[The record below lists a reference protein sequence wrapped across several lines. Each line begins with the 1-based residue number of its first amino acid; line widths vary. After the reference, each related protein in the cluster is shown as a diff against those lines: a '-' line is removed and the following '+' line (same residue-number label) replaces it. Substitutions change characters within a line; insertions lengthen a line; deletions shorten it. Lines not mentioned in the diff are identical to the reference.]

1 MENNTSTNIDNNT
14 SKTLDKTIN
23 KDNFNSMSIPEQIQ
37 IVNQFIKLGDSIN
50 KLAKMLGYNETT
62 LRDRYK
68 RAGYTRVTSRGIFV
82 PNEELEQARAEEAKN
97 REAKNKGANKTK
109 SRATKKSLKDS
120 QKEQSHKTIIKTSN
134 KTIKEDKGA
143 IKIMKTDN
151 KSTKSDNIQG
161 QENLLNTIEL
171 GDNIFNLLPAQQGVF
186 STALE
191 LNNAV
196 KRNINIRTSKEVSRK
211 LLSIYNFLSSVEP
224 EAGDAINYTSII
236 AGALSIYFDKLQA
249 EYGELFTSYTVEAE
263 AETPNTNHHK
273 AVAELLKLINE
284 K

>member
-1 MENNTSTNIDNNT
+1 MENNTNKVNDNND
-14 SKTLDKTIN
+14 SKTLN

-37 IVNQFIKLGDSIN
+37 IVNKFIKLGDSIN

-82 PNEELEQARAEEAKN
+82 PNEELEQARAEETKN
-97 REAKNKGANKTK
+97 REANKTK
-109 SRATKKSLKDS
+109 SRATKKSH
-120 QKEQSHKTIIKTSN
+120 KEQSHKSNKEQSHETIIKTSN
-134 KTIKEDKGA
+134 KSIKEDKGA
-143 IKIMKTDN
+143 IKIMKTEN
-151 KSTKSDNIQG
+151 KNTNIQEIQG

-171 GDNIFNLLPAQQGVF
+171 GDNIFNLLPAQQGAF

-196 KRNINIRTSKEVSRK
+196 KRNINIRTNKELSRK

-249 EYGELFTSYTVEAE
+249 EYGELFSSYIVEAE
-263 AETPNTNHHK
+263 AETPITNHHK
-273 AVAELLKLINE
+273 AVAELLDLVNGK
-284 K
+284 

>member
-1 MENNTSTNIDNNT
+1 MDSNTNKVNDNNT
-14 SKTLDKTIN
+14 SKTLDNNASQTIN

-37 IVNQFIKLGDSIN
+37 IVNKFIKLGDSIN

-97 REAKNKGANKTK
+97 REAKKVKKTK
-109 SRATKKSLKDS
+109 NKSTRKS
-120 QKEQSHKTIIKTSN
+120 HKEQSHETIIKTSN

-143 IKIMKTDN
+143 IKIMKTEN
-151 KSTKSDNIQG
+151 NNIQG

-171 GDNIFNLLPAQQGVF
+171 GDNIFNLLPAQQGAF

-196 KRNINIRTSKEVSRK
+196 KRNINIRTNKELSRK

-249 EYGELFTSYTVEAE
+249 EYGELFSSYIVEAE
-263 AETPNTNHHK
+263 TETPITNHHK
-273 AVAELLKLINE
+273 AVAELLELVNGK
-284 K
+284 

>member
-1 MENNTSTNIDNNT
+1 MDNNTSKTLDNNTSTNIDNNNN
-14 SKTLDKTIN
+14 KTIN

-82 PNEELEQARAEEAKN
+82 PNEELEQARAEEARN

-109 SRATKKSLKDS
+109 SLKDS
-120 QKEQSHKTIIKTSN
+120 HKGQSHKTIIKTSN

-143 IKIMKTDN
+143 IKIMKTEN
-151 KSTKSDNIQG
+151 KNTKSDNIKG

-191 LNNAV
+191 LNSAV

-249 EYGELFTSYTVEAE
+249 EYGELFTSYIVEAE